1 MKNLLLLLV
10 CFSLSYCALAQT
22 TIEEELAQQRGL
34 IMDLTGNLQQ
44 INGKIEQIKK
54 KANEQFTTQQAI
66 IDLEQQYLKE
76 EQEVVENRN
85 EDNMRLDQLI
95 YHISDKEKLVKEQS
109 LLDLKQMKL
118 SQRVIDFET
127 RIMQVEQ
134 HVKTNYVE
142 DVNLRHVSHSASIT
156 NYIEELDNIA
166 FD

>member
-142 DVNLRHVSHSASIT
+142 DVNLRNQSHSANIT
-156 NYIEELDNIA
+156 AYIEELNNIA